1 MENNRLFGV
10 FVLLAL
16 LAMLGFLAYNI
27 HTANGEGA
35 FAFTS
40 DAIAKSEAPVDAK
53 IAAVR
58 MVDLDCAAINECD
71 AIALEMG
78 PGNFPGPIRGIL
90 LFDGYHIANGRLIRG
105 DNGITAEFDT
115 GPLRQFDG
123 TVGVYLVILAPIE

>member
-10 FVLLAL
+10 FVLLAI
-16 LAMLGFLAYNI
+16 LAMLGFLVYNI

-58 MVDLDCAAINECD
+58 TVDLDCAAVNERG
-71 AIALEMG
+71 AIALET
-78 PGNFPGPIRGIL
+78 FPGPSGESCCL
-90 LFDGYHIANGRLIRG
+90 
-105 DNGITAEFDT
+105 TDT
-115 GPLRQFDG
+115 ISPTGG
-123 TVGVYLVILAPIE
+123 